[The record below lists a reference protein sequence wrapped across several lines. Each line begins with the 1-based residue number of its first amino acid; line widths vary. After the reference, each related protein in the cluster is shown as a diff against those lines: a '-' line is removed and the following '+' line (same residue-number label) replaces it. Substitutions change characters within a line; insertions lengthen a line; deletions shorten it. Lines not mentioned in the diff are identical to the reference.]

1 MAAGQ
6 EQLTSPSIEG
16 YRIVRLIGSGG
27 MGLVYEAVHEGDGF
41 QHRVALKL
49 IRHGMDSDRALRR
62 FRQERQILARLQ
74 HPNIATLL
82 DGGITGDGRPYL
94 VIEYVDGTP
103 LLSYCDSRR
112 LGLRERID
120 LLLQI
125 ASAVGTAHQNLI
137 VHRDLK
143 PANVLV
149 TPAGETKLLDFGI
162 ATLLRDSG
170 DSGPATD
177 VGARAY
183 TPEYASPELIR
194 GDPVTVAADV
204 YALGVTACEL
214 LAGARPFGRGELS
227 VTAFEQTVL
236 NGEPPRPSSLV
247 NETAARN
254 RRESLTSLQRALRGE
269 LDNIMLMA
277 LRKDVDRRYPSV
289 EALADDLRR
298 HLGGQPVTAQPDRLA
313 YRARKFVAR
322 NRAVVGL
329 SALVAALLIGGIA
342 VATDQA
348 RRAEAAA
355 GAAERERS
363 RAEAVSSFLVEMF
376 AAPDSGPSGR
386 PVTVV

>member
-1 MAAGQ
+1 M
-6 EQLTSPSIEG
+6 
-16 YRIVRLIGSGG
+16 
-27 MGLVYEAVHEGDGF
+27 
-41 QHRVALKL
+41 
-49 IRHGMDSDRALRR
+49 
-62 FRQERQILARLQ
+62 
-74 HPNIATLL
+74 
-82 DGGITGDGRPYL
+82 
-94 VIEYVDGTP
+94 
-103 LLSYCDSRR
+103 
-112 LGLRERID
+112 
-120 LLLQI
+120 
-125 ASAVGTAHQNLI
+125 
-137 VHRDLK
+137 
-143 PANVLV
+143 
-149 TPAGETKLLDFGI
+149 
-162 ATLLRDSG
+162 
-170 DSGPATD
+170 
-177 VGARAY
+177 
-183 TPEYASPELIR
+183 
-194 GDPVTVAADV
+194 
-204 YALGVTACEL
+204 
-214 LAGARPFGRGELS
+214 
-227 VTAFEQTVL
+227 TAFEQTVL

-386 PVTVV
+386 PSPSCKRSTAPRSRPDRGSRVSQSSNARSGLPWATAS